1 MDDLLRQIVG
11 YARGAWA
18 YRWWGLAVAW
28 LVGIIGAITVY
39 VLPDTDDNLED
50 FQWLANEIVADGGD
64 ATICAAT
71 MLSGVSDREL
81 AAHFPG
87 LATDHAI
94 GVGDPHAPPRGAT
107 WVTREGV
114 FVDRIAS
121 AWLIRRFIDAEARF
135 KFVPARGYRKQAGE
149 LRFDMYQGEFT
160 HAGDRCTFET
170 LLSHFALKDRRLR
183 EIAEIIH
190 DIDCKDE
197 KFGRDEAAGIAAVLH
212 GITRAST
219 RDDDR
224 LERGARVFDD
234 LYGK

>member
-1 MDDLLRQIVG
+1 
-11 YARGAWA
+11 
-18 YRWWGLAVAW
+18 
-28 LVGIIGAITVY
+28 
-39 VLPDTDDNLED
+39 
-50 FQWLANEIVADGGD
+50 
-64 ATICAAT
+64 
-71 MLSGVSDREL
+71 MLFRS
-81 AAHFPG
+81 
-87 LATDHAI
+87 
-94 GVGDPHAPPRGAT
+94 
-107 WVTREGV
+107 
-114 FVDRIAS
+114 
-121 AWLIRRFIDAEARF
+121 RRFIDAEARF

-170 LLSHFALKDRRLR
+170 LLSHFALTDRRLR
-183 EIAEIIH
+183 EIAEMVH